1 MSALAM
7 SFKKSANEFKN
18 LRSIIITGLLI
29 AVSMALE
36 TFTIEIPYAKVNFAF
51 LAIAVIGML
60 FGPTVGLAAG
70 FLCDIVGYI
79 ARPSGGFLFVY
90 VLIAMLQGL
99 IYGLV
104 LYKKTGVKL
113 LPFAVIARLLD
124 VIIINLFLNTMANMH
139 YGFIPKAALGEAI
152 SIRIIKNAVE
162 LFADIPLLFLILP
175 AVLFAYTRIFRP
187 KAI

>member
-18 LRSIIITGLLI
+18 LRCIVVTGLLI

-51 LAIAVIGML
+51 LAIAIIGMF

-99 IYGLV
+99 IYGIV

-124 VIIINLFLNTMANMH
+124 VIIINLCLNTIANMH

-162 LFADIPLLFLILP
+162 LFADIPLLFVILP
-175 AVLFAYTRIFRP
+175 AVLLAYTRIFRP